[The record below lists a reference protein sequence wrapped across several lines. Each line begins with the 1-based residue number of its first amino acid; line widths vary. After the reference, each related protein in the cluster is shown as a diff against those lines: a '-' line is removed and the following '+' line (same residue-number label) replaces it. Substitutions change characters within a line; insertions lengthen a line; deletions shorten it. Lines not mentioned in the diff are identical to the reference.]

1 MEKEENT
8 WITGFWKRIGAL
20 LIDGLILG
28 FVGFLLGLALEE
40 YFVQIGGWGRLIGFS
55 IALIYFGVLNSTIN
69 NGQTVG
75 KALLNIN
82 VVDSNNNNINVLKSF
97 LRYCILGTPFYLNNA
112 RFTED
117 LLSSPFLYILS
128 FVIFGGFIS
137 VIYLYAF
144 NRHTRQSLHDVIV
157 GTYVTNK
164 GSSAT
169 PIVPIWKFHFAV
181 VVFLFIAAAV
191 APYFTMQLAQQ
202 EPFIDM
208 LNVRSEVMKEP
219 VVVYAN
225 LNEGVSTVTTT
236 ESGTSETTYITVQA
250 FLAKD
255 DISNEII
262 ATDIGKIIINNHKNA
277 ASKDLIQVTL
287 TYGYDIGIWS
297 YWKNHNH
304 QFTPNDL
311 N

>member
-1 MEKEENT
+1 MENEENI
-8 WITGFWKRIGAL
+8 WITGFWRRIGAL
-20 LIDGLILG
+20 LIDALILG

-55 IALIYFGVLNSTIN
+55 IALIYFGLLNSSIN

-75 KALLNIN
+75 KALLKIN
-82 VVDSNNNNINVLKSF
+82 VVDSDNNNINVLKSF

-117 LLSSPFLYILS
+117 LLSSPFLYLLS

-137 VIYLYAF
+137 IIYLYVF

-169 PIVPIWKFHFAV
+169 HIVPIWKFHYAV

-202 EPFIDM
+202 EPFVDM
-208 LNVRSEVMKEP
+208 LNVRTEVMKDP

-225 LNEGVSTVTTT
+225 INEGVSTVTTT

-250 FLAKD
+250 FLEKD
-255 DISNEII
+255 DIANEFI
-262 ATDIGKIIINNHKNA
+262 ATDIGKTIINNHKNA
-277 ASKDLIQVTL
+277 TSKDLIQVTL

-311 N
+311 K